1 MPRGLGG
8 GKLEQEDETAARE
21 LTLGPVALLAMLSAL
36 VLLCGLCFGLGY
48 AAGRRV
54 PVPAAPAEQAGTP
67 AQQQPN
73 ALSKPMAAGV
83 NPTVTPPAVTA
94 DMPQSQ
100 TGNGGTNP
108 LTSYAPGG
116 GAANGAANPAAGE
129 AGGAQPSL
137 VKPALPDGQSG
148 AQQGGG
154 LQVQP
159 ALQPSAGLMVQIA
172 AVSHAEDANVLMN
185 ALRRRGYA
193 VTARHEAADSLIHVQ
208 IGPFPTVKEANAM
221 CERLLSDGYNAVVV
235 P

>member
-1 MPRGLGG
+1 MRRGMGG
-8 GKLEQEDETAARE
+8 GALEQEDESSARE

-54 PVPAAPAEQAGTP
+54 PVPAAPAEQAGAP
-67 AQQQPN
+67 AQAQSN
-73 ALSKPMAAGV
+73 TLSKPMASGV

-100 TGNGGTNP
+100 TGSGGTNP
-108 LTSYAPGG
+108 LTSYAPAG
-116 GAANGAANPAAGE
+116 GAASGAAGE

-137 VKPALPDGQSG
+137 VKPALPDGQG
-148 AQQGGG
+148 GTQQGGG

-193 VTARHEAADSLIHVQ
+193 VTARHEATDSLIHVQ

>member
-1 MPRGLGG
+1 MRRGLGG
-8 GKLEQEDETAARE
+8 GGPEQDEEPARE
-21 LTLGPVALLAMLSAL
+21 LTLGPVALLAMACAL

-48 AAGRRV
+48 AAGRRA
-54 PVPAAPAEQAGTP
+54 PVPAAPAAEAGTP
-67 AQQQPN
+67 AQPAAN
-73 ALSKPMAAGV
+73 ALQKPMAAGV

-100 TGNGGTNP
+100 ANSGGTNP
-108 LTSYAPGG
+108 LTSYAPAG
-116 GAANGAANPAAGE
+116 GAANAGGTAGE

-137 VKPALPDGQSG
+137 VKPALPEGQ
-148 AQQGGG
+148 GG

-185 ALRRRGYA
+185 ALRKRGYA

-221 CERLLSDGYNAVVV
+221 CEKLLGDGYNAVVV

>member
-1 MPRGLGG
+1 MRRGFDGEE
-8 GKLEQEDETAARE
+8 LETDEGPAARE
-21 LTLGPVALLAMLSAL
+21 LTLGPVALLVLLSVLAL
-36 VLLCGLCFGLGY
+36 VCFLCFGLGY

-54 PVPAAPAEQAGTP
+54 PLPAVPATQAGTQ
-67 AQQQPN
+67 AQPQAN

-83 NPTVTPPAVTA
+83 VPPVMPPAVVA

-100 TGNGGTNP
+100 TVSNGGENP
-108 LTSYAPGG
+108 LTSYAPA
-116 GAANGAANPAAGE
+116 GAANGETDNGAVAG
-129 AGGAQPSL
+129 QPSL
-137 VKPALPDGQSG
+137 VKPALLESQNA
-148 AQQGGG
+148 AQQQGG

-159 ALQPSAGLMVQIA
+159 ALEPSAGLMVQIA
-172 AVSHAEDANVLMN
+172 AVSHAGDANVLMN

-221 CERLLSDGYNAVVV
+221 CEKLLGDGYNAVVV